1 MKKLTLLCLALP
13 LLAADPTPTPTPT
26 QPFSLAWASES
37 GIILS
42 VQGIESDRI
51 AETQSA
57 FGFQHYARPEKPDD
71 AKVELWTKD
80 GRHWK
85 AQWVEVKP

>member
-1 MKKLTLLCLALP
+1 MSIPQADGIPVYCAFTKLVKTA
-13 LLAADPTPTPTPT
+13 
-26 QPFSLAWASES
+26 SLKPHPRNPNKHPQE
-37 GIILS
+37 
-42 VQGIESDRI
+42 QIEI
-51 AETQSA
+51 
-57 FGFQHYARPEKPDD
+57 F